1 MSPMNSLA
9 GWLAFACAAGTAV
22 SAALIGALTAQS
34 FVDLPE
40 EDRRYHDRPPLAFR
54 CTWVPVRLLSQH
66 LRPLLPGRLREWL
79 ARQLRYAGLDYAV
92 DESQFVAFML
102 VMALGAAILA
112 WFVLASWHLRP
123 WMSALFSACSCVML
137 SMLWLKDRV
146 AQRGRA
152 IQKSLPFMLD
162 LITLCV
168 EAGLTLQSA
177 IAHAVSKGAPGP
189 MRDELSR
196 VLRDRRAGKSRTDA
210 LRDMSARM
218 REPSVA
224 TLVAALV
231 QSETLG
237 MDLGPVLRAQA
248 EQRRVERF
256 AAAEKLAMEAP
267 VKMLFPLI
275 AFIFPC
281 TFIVLGFP
289 IAIKFLRMGL

>member
-1 MSPMNSLA
+1 MSPLDSLA
-9 GWLAFACAAGTAV
+9 GWLAIACAAGTAV

-34 FVDLPE
+34 FVELPD
-40 EDRRYHDRPPLAFR
+40 EDRQYHDRPPLAFR
-54 CTWVPVRLLSQH
+54 CVWVPVRLLSLH
-66 LRPLLPGRLREWL
+66 LRPALPGRFREWL
-79 ARQLRYAGLDYAV
+79 ARQLRYAGLDFAV
-92 DESQFVAFML
+92 DAVQFVAFVLM
-102 VMALGAAILA
+102 MSLGAAALA
-112 WFVLASWHLRP
+112 GFVLASWHLRP
-123 WMSALFSACSCVML
+123 WMGALFAALVGVML
-137 SMLWLKDRV
+137 SLLWLKDRV
-146 AQRGRA
+146 AQRSRA
-152 IQKSLPFMLD
+152 IHKSLPFMLD

-177 IAHAVSKGAPGP
+177 IAHAVAKGAPGP

-224 TLVAALV
+224 ALVAALV

-237 MDLGPVLRAQA
+237 MDLGPILRAQA

>member
-1 MSPMNSLA
+1 MSHLSTLA
-9 GWLAFACAAGTAV
+9 GLLAIACAACTAV

-34 FVDLPE
+34 FVELPK
-40 EDRRYHDRPPLAFR
+40 EDRQYHDRPPMAFR
-54 CTWVPVRLLSQH
+54 CVWVPVRLLSLH
-66 LRPLLPGRLREWL
+66 LAPWLPARWRGWL
-79 ARQLRYAGLDYAV
+79 TQQLRYAGLDYAV
-92 DESQFVAFML
+92 DAAQVMAFAL
-102 VMALGAAILA
+102 VMSLGAAALA
-112 WFVLASWHLRP
+112 WFVLASWHLQP
-123 WMSALFSACSCVML
+123 GMGALLAACAGL
-137 SMLWLKDRV
+137 LLPLLWLKDRV
-146 AQRGRA
+146 VQRSRA
-152 IQKSLPFMLD
+152 IHKSLPFMLD

-177 IAHAVSKGAPGP
+177 IAHAVAKGAPGP

-231 QSETLG
+231 QSESLG
-237 MDLGPVLRAQA
+237 MDLGPILRAQA

>member
-1 MSPMNSLA
+1 MSILSIMA
-9 GWLAFACAAGTAV
+9 GGMSIACTIAAGL
-22 SAALIGALTAQS
+22 SAALIGALSAQS
-34 FVDLPE
+34 FVDLPT

-54 CTWVPVRLLSQH
+54 CMWQPVRLISLH
-66 LRPLLPGRLREWL
+66 LGPWLPVGLREWL
-79 ARQLRYAGLDYAV
+79 ARQLRHAGLHFALDAP
-92 DESQFVAFML
+92 QFAAFTML
-102 VMALGAAILA
+102 FSLLAASIA
-112 WFVLASWHLRP
+112 WFVLAAWHLRP
-123 WMSALFSACSCVML
+123 WMGVVLAAAAGLALPV
-137 SMLWLKDRV
+137 LWLRDLV
-146 AQRGRA
+146 AQRSRA
-152 IQKSLPFMLD
+152 IHKALPFMLD

-177 IAHAVSKGAPGP
+177 LGHAVAKGAPGP
-189 MRDELSR
+189 MRDEMSR
-196 VLRDRRAGKSRTDA
+196 VLRDRRAGKSRIDA
-210 LRDMSARM
+210 LREMATRM

-224 TLVAALV
+224 ALVAALV

-237 MDLGPVLRAQA
+237 MDLGPILRAQA